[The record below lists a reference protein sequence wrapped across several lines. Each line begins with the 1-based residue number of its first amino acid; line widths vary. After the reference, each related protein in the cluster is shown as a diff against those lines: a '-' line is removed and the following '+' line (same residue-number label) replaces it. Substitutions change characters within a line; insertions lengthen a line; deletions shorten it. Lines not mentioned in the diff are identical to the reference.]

1 MDCRG
6 NNKCDTCGF
15 NHSLK
20 GRVVRQLKSNTE
32 YSIKLS
38 DGVSVN
44 GSDKYIYFLE
54 NHCNIVGVCE
64 FYKREDI
71 ICG

>member
-6 NNKCDTCGF
+6 SNECCKCGF
-15 NHSLK
+15 NHSLN
-20 GRVVRQLKSNTE
+20 GRVIRQLKSNTE

-44 GSDKYIYFLE
+44 GSSDYIYFLE

-64 FYKREDI
+64 FYKREE
-71 ICG
+71 